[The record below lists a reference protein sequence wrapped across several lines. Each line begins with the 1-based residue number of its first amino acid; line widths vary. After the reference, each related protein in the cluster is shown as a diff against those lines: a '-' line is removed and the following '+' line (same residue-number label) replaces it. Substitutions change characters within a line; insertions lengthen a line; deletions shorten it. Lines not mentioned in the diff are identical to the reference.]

1 MNDFLNEMIEKTLNE
16 KNVTFKRCNLNETHG
31 NCDIDKLKNH
41 TLVCVYNPA
50 YKRTQIIKLKTSSKS

>member
-31 NCDIDKLKNH
+31 NCDID
-41 TLVCVYNPA
+41 
-50 YKRTQIIKLKTSSKS
+50 